1 MTSRKMHK
9 DEIKRFRV
17 TFQSA
22 NRLFESRWAFSNS
35 FFLIFFMSPL
45 FAGGSI
51 HQGLDTNGSG
61 NESRGRLAEIC
72 MYLATVFAD
81 SHINAGAKILVRSSV
96 MEIFC
101 VFSLC
106 IQQE

>member
-35 FFLIFFMSPL
+35 FFFIFFMSPL